1 MMGDLINTI
10 LSESPSTALLLLM
23 VLGLS
28 WFTYS
33 HALPAIQAQKN
44 FEAEKEAWEKERRE
58 LNDIIAKHVLNDKTE
73 ELIQELIKTCQATHQ
88 KVSELSLQV
97 DKDFEN
103 LAEEIESLVKLYREL
118 MASSDSSILRKTE
131 GMDANLQ
138 LITQQ
143 VSIVSHKLAGITG
156 LLVGNQQRAVA
167 MELMGSEFK
176 DLK

>member
-1 MMGDLINTI
+1 MSDLINTI
-10 LSESPSTALLLLM
+10 LSESPSTAILLLI

-33 HALPAIQAQKN
+33 YALPAIQAQKK
-44 FEAEKEAWEKERRE
+44 FEEEKEAWEKDRKE
-58 LNDIIAKHVLNDKTE
+58 LNDIIAKHVMNDKTE

-97 DKDFEN
+97 DKDFDE
-103 LAEEIESLVKLYREL
+103 LAKEIDSLVRLYREL
-118 MASSDSSILRKTE
+118 MASSDSTILRKTE